1 MSKITKSI
9 LLLFIALYLPMT
21 GADAQPNDKKGV
33 PNLRTFDE
41 KKLHF
46 GFLIGFNTADFKIYQ
61 SGARTPENKETA
73 LYAEMLKI
81 NPGINLGIVTN
92 LRLAPKLDLRFLPG
106 IGFSQRDLSF
116 INEHGI
122 RDENTLK
129 IKSTFLEF
137 PLLLKYSAV
146 RMHNAKPYLIGGI
159 SPRYDLAK
167 DKQDRLM
174 LKSLDFY
181 YDIGAGMDFYLNY
194 FRLSVEIRGSIGLN
208 NMHNSRGTGEAID
221 MPYTQAIDKLK
232 SRWVGVTFYFE

>member
-1 MSKITKSI
+1 MSQIFYKIYFI
-9 LLLFIALYLPMT
+9 LFALFIITYGALSQT
-21 GADAQPNDKKGV
+21 EHRKGV
-33 PNLRTFDE
+33 PNLKSFDE

-46 GFLIGFNTADFKIYQ
+46 GFLIGFNTADFRIYQ

-73 LYAEMLKI
+73 MYAEMLKI

-116 INEHGI
+116 INEYGV

-137 PLLLKYSAV
+137 PLLVKYSAV
-146 RMHNAKPYLIGGI
+146 RMHNAKPYLIAGI

-167 DKQDRLM
+167 DKQDKLM
-174 LKSLDFY
+174 LNSLDLY

-194 FRLSVEIRGSIGLN
+194 FRLSIEIRGSVGLN
-208 NMHNSRGTGEAID
+208 NMHNSKGTGELYD
-221 MPYTQAIDKLK
+221 LPYTQAIDKLK
-232 SRWVGVTFYFE
+232 SRWIGVTFYFE